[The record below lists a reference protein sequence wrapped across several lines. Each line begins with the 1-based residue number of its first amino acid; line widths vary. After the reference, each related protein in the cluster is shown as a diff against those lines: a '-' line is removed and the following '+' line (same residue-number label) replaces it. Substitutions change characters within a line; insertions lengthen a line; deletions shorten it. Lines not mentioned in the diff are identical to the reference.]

1 MRKKKEILKIKLEK
15 VYSPPTPE
23 RKGEFLQNLSYPQIS
38 FWEFL
43 RIQAFFLRSTSI
55 CGGASGRRSFKI
67 NTFRNAGIGIKR
79 KVPYGTGYAGKAV
92 SLIRG
97 GNPPDSWRMYFYF
110 MEFHGWY
117 ASLHFLFNGSHAF

>member
-43 RIQAFFLRSTSI
+43 RIQAFYIGLGF
-55 CGGASGRRSFKI
+55 
-67 NTFRNAGIGIKR
+67 GISAR
-79 KVPYGTGYAGKAV
+79 TENVPV
-92 SLIRG
+92 
-97 GNPPDSWRMYFYF
+97 
-110 MEFHGWY
+110 
-117 ASLHFLFNGSHAF
+117 